1 MRRFTR
7 RKTRVDISKEDNHEG
22 TDSTGNTKS
31 PYLEQKSLCQQ
42 CNDAGKKPTFRP
54 LVERFLCDSCYKTL
68 FPASAMCESDD
79 TLLSKIGGMTGAI
92 RSISRGKKKGASNNT
107 NTNTNAYLE
116 EEECHACLEH
126 GKFRRCCR
134 KYYCRL
140 CYYKSNACPGC
151 NASNYRSGVNVQS
164 QRPDKMAV
172 VATWLISFSVLLIIL
187 ALIGMVVVNYMTKPS
202 TVWGH
207 ACNGWFPTCE
217 KPVCLDFWGG
227 PASGMPASYE
237 FCTVNASVNKVIGN
251 ACIFDPELYRW
262 SDETMGFDICAQKNT
277 NATEL
282 LPQSTSSSSSLS
294 SSLSGRQGVYV
305 FEDNFDYWINA
316 SDYSV
321 DSILMK
327 SAKWEKIGNAK
338 TSGICGM
345 NYITRP
351 YELEHGDFQSG
362 RNNASLVFSG
372 VKDRYAETMD
382 LDMRYGGRVEFY
394 LKLAP
399 IVENEMATECK
410 TSFEGKVS
418 FQYSTDGGIGWQPIR
433 NYPIWKYRNDYFS
446 LVEEDLPEDAFTNST
461 RFRWEQTMFDPQRD
475 FWSIDDVRILS
486 FFEATYYDSALYQAS
501 LQERIEYVHQ
511 KQCEYDT
518 EQCAD
523 FPNMMDGSD
532 FRLRTVDIY
541 ITLCCMILIAKKMFQ
556 DYHRWKN
563 APKSCQSKDD
573 GSDDLDI
580 PLKTEFRYAKC
591 RSWQVFALTTLCTPL
606 CLITAYLG
614 WHVGRWWKTFYSS
627 SAPSTIYLLLCLS
640 MDFWTVR
647 TLAITV
653 FHFWPFCVERKIA
666 IDATNEDELLLLDTD
681 VIPLINIGKM
691 QMISKQFYWS
701 LFVSIC
707 YSGYP
712 LMLSLV
718 FSKALRNAHKVYVI
732 MLHLFGVSALCRSIL
747 GPMWAVEVFLS
758 LNTLCSLSAT
768 ERDELGVSFSRPS
781 VAHTTANST
790 ILSVII
796 ALLLRATNFREQLNV
811 YNTIGFIFLAVFVG
825 TVAGSMIGLLR
836 GLPIVPRI
844 CFTKWPENGYAFSHN
859 RKRKQPH
866 LFSTLLSGGVN
877 SCEIY
882 ILNVEEKDLFC
893 SLLTGDIVF
902 ASAEIRSTPTN

>member
-1 MRRFTR
+1 MSQLDIDRKSKESNVSMRTFTR
-7 RKTRVDISKEDNHEG
+7 RKTRVDLLKAEDNQK
-22 TDSTGNTKS
+22 KS

-42 CNDAGKKPTFRP
+42 CNDAEKKPTFRP
-54 LVERFLCDSCYKTL
+54 LVESFLCDSCYKTL
-68 FPASAMCESDD
+68 FPASAMCETED
-79 TLLSKIGGMTGAI
+79 TLLSKLGNGMMTAI
-92 RSISRGKKKGASNNT
+92 RSRGKKGAS
-107 NTNTNAYLE
+107 AYPE
-116 EEECHACLEH
+116 EEECHGCLEH
-126 GKFRRCCR
+126 GKFRRCCL
-134 KYYCRL
+134 KYYCRS

-164 QRPDKMAV
+164 QRPTKMAV
-172 VATWLISFSVLLIIL
+172 VATWLISISVLLIIL
-187 ALIGMVVVNYMTKPS
+187 TLIGMVVVNYITKPS

-207 ACNGWFPTCE
+207 SCNGWFPTCE

-227 PASGMPASYE
+227 PASGMPTSYQ

-262 SDETMGFDICAQKNT
+262 SGKTLGFDLCAQKNT

-282 LPQSTSSSSSLS
+282 LSQSTLSSSSSR
-294 SSLSGRQGVYV
+294 RQGVYV
-305 FEDNFDYWINA
+305 FEDNFDYWMNA

-321 DSILMK
+321 DSILME
-327 SAKWEKIGNAK
+327 SAKWGKMGNAK
-338 TSGICGM
+338 ASGICGM

-362 RNNASLVFSG
+362 RKNASLVFSG
-372 VKDRYAETMD
+372 VKDRYAQTID

-399 IVENEMATECK
+399 IVENELATECK

-418 FQYSTDGGIGWQPIR
+418 FQYSIDGGLGWQPIK

-475 FWSIDDVRILS
+475 FWSIDDVRIFS
-486 FFEATYYDSALYQAS
+486 FFEATYYDSDLYQAS
-501 LQERIEYVHQ
+501 LQERIESVHQ

-518 EQCAD
+518 EQCAV
-523 FPNMMDGSD
+523 FPNILDGSQ

-541 ITLCCMILIAKKMFQ
+541 ITLCCILLIAKKIFH

-563 APKSCQSKDD
+563 APKSCQNKVD
-573 GSDDLDI
+573 GSDNLGT

-591 RSWQVFALTTLCTPL
+591 RSWQIFAVATLCTPL
-606 CLITAYLG
+606 CLIAAYMG
-614 WHVGRWWKTFYSS
+614 WHVVWWWQTFYSS
-627 SAPSTIYLLLCLS
+627 SAPSTGYLLLCLS

-653 FHFWPFCVERKIA
+653 FQFWPFCIETQIE

-681 VIPLINIGKM
+681 VIPLMDIGKM
-691 QMISKQFYWS
+691 QIISKRFYWS
-701 LFVSIC
+701 LFVTIC
-707 YSGYP
+707 FGGYP
-712 LMLSLV
+712 FLLSLV
-718 FSKALRNAHKVYVI
+718 FVKALRIAHEDYVM
-732 MLHLFGVSALCRSIL
+732 MLHIFGVSALCRSIL

-781 VAHTTANST
+781 VAHTTANAT
-790 ILSVII
+790 ILSVIL
-796 ALLLRATNFREQLNV
+796 ALLLYAMNFREKLNA
-811 YNTIGFIFLAVFVG
+811 YNTIGFICLSVFVG

-836 GLPIVPRI
+836 GSPIVPRI

-859 RKRKQPH
+859 RKRKPPH
-866 LFSTLLSGGVN
+866 FFSTLLSGGVN
-877 SCEIY
+877 SCEVF
-882 ILNVEEKDLFC
+882 ILNVEEQDLFC
-893 SLLTGDIVF
+893 SLLTGDIVGQ
-902 ASAEIRSTPTN
+902 SAEIRSTLTN